1 MRFCQ
6 PGDISVN
13 CDSII
18 MLISATDTIGAENHR
33 CHLYVFIPLNKLTMI
48 IW

>member
-13 CDSII
+13 CDSVL
-18 MLISATDTIGAENHR
+18 MLISAADEATKSHR
-33 CHLYVFIPLNKLTMI
+33 CHLYVFIPFGKTTMI
-48 IW
+48 NW